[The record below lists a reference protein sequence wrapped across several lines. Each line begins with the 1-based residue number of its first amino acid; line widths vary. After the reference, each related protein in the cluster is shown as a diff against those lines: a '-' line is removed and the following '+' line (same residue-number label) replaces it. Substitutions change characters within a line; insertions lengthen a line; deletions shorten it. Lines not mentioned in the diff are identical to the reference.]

1 MLLKNKRYFWLIL
14 AVSIIGVIVL
24 AVLWRMNP
32 EGTASN
38 KFERPTI
45 TIKKVKLIK
54 HSNSIAVT
62 FATSP
67 KSKYTIS
74 DLKENQLS
82 SGISNKRENTVSEL
96 KPSSSKLAIRVKHNN
111 NIQTKVVSVP
121 IGYHIMKSAIS
132 RKPIPMGEEFKY
144 NGKSHVLFSMTI
156 TPKKQNKNSIKNTT
170 AFNITVKNDHYLV
183 PVVLDTKY
191 LTVSDSEG
199 NSLKVKP
206 FSKISIP
213 AKKKKTLAI
222 TIEGVP
228 ASSANG
234 LVITYNT
241 VDLDLPIS
249 FINS

>member
-1 MLLKNKRYFWLIL
+1 MLLKNKRYFWFIL

-82 SGISNKRENTVSEL
+82 SGISNTRENTVSEL

-111 NIQTKVVSVP
+111 NIQTKVVPVP
-121 IGYHIMKSAIS
+121 TGYRIMRSAIS
-132 RKPIPMGEEFKY
+132 RKPTPMGEEFKY
-144 NGKSHVLFSMTI
+144 NGKSHVLFSMII
-156 TPKKQNKNSIKNTT
+156 TPQKQNKNNIQNST
-170 AFNITVKNDHYLV
+170 AFNITVKNNHYLV
-183 PVVLDTKY
+183 PVVLDAKS

-206 FSKISIP
+206 FSEVSIP
-213 AKKKKTLAI
+213 AKKKKTISI
-222 TIEGVP
+222 TIEGLPVN
-228 ASSANG
+228 SANG

-241 VDLDLPIS
+241 VDLDLPIP
-249 FINS
+249 FINF

>member
-1 MLLKNKRYFWLIL
+1 MLLKNNRYLWFIL
-14 AVSIIGVIVL
+14 SVSIIGVSAL
-24 AVLWRMNP
+24 ALLWSISSK
-32 EGTASN
+32 GTDSN
-38 KFERPTI
+38 KFDRPTI
-45 TIKKVKLIK
+45 TIKKVDLVK
-54 HSNSIAVT
+54 HNNSIAVT

-74 DLKENQLS
+74 DLNDNQLS
-82 SGISNKRENTVSEL
+82 SGILNTKETTVSEL
-96 KPSSSKLAIRVKHNN
+96 KPSSSMLAIRVKHNN

-213 AKKKKTLAI
+213 AKKKKTIAI

>member
-1 MLLKNKRYFWLIL
+1 MLLKNNRYLWFIL
-14 AVSIIGVIVL
+14 SVSIIGVSAL
-24 AVLWRMNP
+24 ALLWSISSK
-32 EGTASN
+32 GTDSN
-38 KFERPTI
+38 KFDRPTI
-45 TIKKVKLIK
+45 TIKKVDLVK
-54 HSNSIAVT
+54 HNNSIAVT

-74 DLKENQLS
+74 DLNDNQLS
-82 SGISNKRENTVSEL
+82 SGILTTKETTVSEL
-96 KPSSSKLAIRVKHNN
+96 KPSSSMLAIRVKHNN

-156 TPKKQNKNSIKNTT
+156 SPQKQNKNNIPNTT

-183 PVVLDTKY
+183 PVVLDTKH

-213 AKKKKTLAI
+213 AKRKKTIAI
-222 TIEGVP
+222 TIEGIP